1 MGDLFKCK
9 VVLIYLTDAPPE
21 FSNGVPIQDP
31 RLEKINDRAFVMG
44 VVPNMEGD
52 WAAGLPIGIAFDQIG
67 HFIEFPTEREFL
79 ERSSLWSLDERISLK
94 N

>member
-1 MGDLFKCK
+1 MVDPFKCK
-9 VVLIYLTDAPPE
+9 VVIVYIMNASPE

-31 RLEKINDRAFVMG
+31 RLEEINGRIFVLG
-44 VVPNMEGD
+44 VVPNVEED

-67 HFIEFPTEREFL
+67 HFIEFASEKEFF
-79 ERSSLWSLDERISLK
+79 ERSSLWNLDEKTSFK